1 MSHSSAAA
9 PGSDPSHPRRV
20 LAWGAGLV
28 GGLAVLV
35 LAAALV
41 LPRLFT
47 SEQLKGYV
55 VPPLE
60 EATGRQV
67 SIDTIELRVLPW
79 PAIRVAG
86 FRLAN
91 AKGYGTKPAV
101 QARALS
107 VDVALWPLLGGDL
120 RPTAVGLEAPVV
132 RYEVGA
138 DGRTNFQGMEGADT
152 TATDPSEGPLL
163 GGIPLSDVRVSQ
175 AQFHY
180 TDRRTGRAVRLGFDA
195 RGGMQP
201 QASTLTSSGTVTVQ
215 TARAL
220 LPSVASDTLVLQD
233 AQATYDVQVAPSA
246 GTVAFR
252 TLRLDTAPLTLSATG
267 TVAGLNDRPTLD
279 LSIETGDTDLAEVA
293 AFVPAAAVDGLN
305 PQGTLS
311 LTATVS
317 GRPSDTTGARPL
329 TVAGRGH
336 LSGVGADYDGTAL
349 LRNLNADLV
358 LAPDSVAFQ
367 SVQGQ
372 MLGGALSGRVT
383 IRGLR
388 DRPRVVGRLA
398 GAADLPRAA
407 TWAAVGEES
416 AVEGTAEYDIR
427 FAGPLDAPGAL
438 RPRGQIRLADVQ
450 VPYTSFRAPLEIPS
464 TTVDL
469 AGTGLAT
476 NRFTVRSG
484 TQTVSVRASVQN
496 LFPVSRG
503 LARPDPALSATFSLA
518 ADRLDLGALYPEPD
532 TGAVHYSDLF
542 AAHLSGASLNGQS
555 PESVAEGLYGGVEL
569 PAYTVEGRV
578 EIDTLINDPQRYEN
592 LAMDVRLDDQRL
604 ALRNV
609 TATTYGGALRG
620 RLTLDQGAPPSS
632 AARKRGESVLLAAA
646 QPGRAP
652 PPPPSTLTYDV
663 ELQDAQAGAVL
674 RDWTSLGRFV
684 TGTLT
689 LDADGS
695 TPLTNGL
702 LPKAAAFRAVGR
714 SLVANGGLSLDVGPA
729 QALTEALKLP
739 IPSLQQFGRLGG
751 PFTIRDGQFQLDT
764 WDFRGSQFEGRVQG
778 ALGFGG
784 RMDLKMT
791 MELPVSALQQSNL
804 VAQLGGDGGPL
815 RTLVE
820 RLAGGPSADATVPV
834 TVRLG
839 GTMRAPTAT
848 VLNQDAV
855 RGRIRSLAKEAGLNA
870 LRDFFGGGG

>member
-1 MSHSSAAA
+1 MPDSSAAA
-9 PGSDPSHPRRV
+9 PGSEPSRARRV

-28 GGLAVLV
+28 GGLAILV
-35 LAAALV
+35 LAVALV

-60 EATGRQV
+60 DATGRQV
-67 SIDTIELRVLPW
+67 EIDDIGLRVLPL
-79 PAIRVAG
+79 PAIRVSG

-91 AKGYGTKPAV
+91 AEGPGPAPAV
-101 QARALS
+101 EARALN
-107 VDVALWPLLGGDL
+107 VDVALWPLFVGRI
-120 RPTAVGLEAPVV
+120 RPTAVGLDAPVI
-132 RYEVGA
+132 RYEVA
-138 DGRTNFQGMEGADT
+138 EDGTTNFGTLGGEADT
-152 TATDPSEGPLL
+152 TEAEGPPL
-163 GGIPLSDVRVSQ
+163 GGVPLSNVRVSD
-175 AQFHY
+175 AQLHY
-180 TDRRTGRAVRLGFDA
+180 TDRSTGQAVRLDFGA
-195 RGGMQP
+195 QLGAGP
-201 QASTLTSSGTVTVQ
+201 EGAALTSSGTVELTTV
-215 TARAL
+215 RAL
-220 LPSVASDTLVLQD
+220 LPSVAPDTLVLQD

-246 GTVAFR
+246 GTVALR
-252 TLRLDTAPLTLSATG
+252 TLRLDTAPLTLSVTG
-267 TVAGLNDRPTLD
+267 TVTGLNDRPTLD

-293 AFVPAAAVDGLN
+293 AFVPAAAVDGLT

-336 LSGVGADYDGTAL
+336 LSGVGADYNDRAL
-349 LRNLNADLV
+349 LRDLSADLV
-358 LAPDSVAFQ
+358 LSPDSAALQ

-372 MLGGALSGRVT
+372 MLGGTLSGRVA

-407 TWAAVGEES
+407 TWAAVSEES
-416 AVEGTAEYDIR
+416 AVEGTAEYDVR

-438 RPRGQIRLADVQ
+438 RPRGQIRLTDVQ

-503 LARPDPALSATFSLA
+503 LAMPDPALSATFSLA
-518 ADRLDLGALYPEPD
+518 GDRLDLGTLYPEPD

-569 PAYTVEGRV
+569 PAYAVEGRV

-592 LAMDVRLDDQRL
+592 LAMDVRLENRRL

-609 TATTYGGALRG
+609 AATTYGGALRG

-632 AARKRGESVLLAAA
+632 AARKGGQSVLLAAA

-652 PPPPSTLTYDV
+652 PPPSSTLTYDV

-695 TPLTNGL
+695 TPLTTGL
-702 LPKAAAFRAVGR
+702 LPEAAAFRAIGR

-764 WDFRGSQFEGRVQG
+764 WEFRGPQFEGRVQG
-778 ALGFGG
+778 ALGLGG
-784 RMDLKMT
+784 RMDLQMT

-855 RGRIRSLAKEAGLNA
+855 RGRIRSLAKEAGLDA
-870 LRDFFGGGG
+870 LRNFFGGGG